1 MTPRRK
7 VRPVAHDEMVVPGWV
22 APRLDAPGTSHDELI
37 LQHGFSE
44 DAITPAWWQKKLT
57 EAGLADEGT
66 PAITFPSRRDDGTP
80 VLTRGD
86 LFTMA
91 TALHLNENDDAAW
104 LRFLWH
110 VLAWG
115 SGTSRRNNQ
124 ARIEAFS
131 DPELRK
137 ARVEYLREAAEHVWA
152 GDPRGAYN
160 ALILPGKARIP
171 RLGPAFFTKFLYF
184 AGGGSAPA
192 NGEATCLILD
202 SRVVASLRTS
212 GWESLPSG
220 NYNWYTDTYVSY
232 CDLLHR
238 WARELNTREN
248 TRSVRPDEIER
259 VLFEGQPTT

>member
-1 MTPRRK
+1 M
-7 VRPVAHDEMVVPGWV
+7 RPVAPDGMVVPQWV
-22 APRLDAPGTSHDELI
+22 AARLDATGASHDELI
-37 LQHGFSE
+37 LQHGFTE
-44 DAITPAWWQKKLT
+44 DAIKPAWWQKKLT
-57 EAGLADEGT
+57 KAGLADEGT
-66 PAITFPSRRDDGTP
+66 LAITFPSRRDDGTP

-91 TALHLNENDDAAW
+91 TALRTTEKDDPEW

-115 SGTSRRNNQ
+115 SGTSRRNNP

-137 ARVEYLREAAEHVWA
+137 ARVEYLREAAKHVWA
-152 GDPRGAYN
+152 GDPRRAYS

-184 AGGGSAPA
+184 AAGGSAPA
-192 NGEATCLILD
+192 NGETTCLILD

-232 CDLLHR
+232 CELLHR
-238 WARELNTREN
+238 WARELNARNN
-248 TRSVRPDEIER
+248 TRPTSADEIER
-259 VLFEGQPTT
+259 VLFEGQPSTWGLWI